1 MANKKAD
8 FKLDNVK
15 EIKKQSNVKN
25 CWFDEREG
33 LFHCLMKNGSEWT
46 SPTGS
51 AQDDWKRV
59 PKKAGSKF
67 VDEILKQDYIKSC
80 WFDDSEGLI
89 HCLLSDGSEWTSP
102 TWNKQDKWKRV
113 LKRGK
118 PEPEHNDSLLPQ
130 IEAQLYAQSMESPW
144 GDLPPT
150 QQKIHE
156 IMGAMTDL
164 LLYKNQKYGD
174 SAINPKK
181 IFYKGDS
188 TNSILIRLDDKIGR
202 VMSNT
207 EEKPRVNDVCDIIG
221 YCTLL
226 LISMGVT
233 AEDIA
238 KFKD

>member
-1 MANKKAD
+1 MNKEKQHKALKD
-8 FKLDNVK
+8 WLDK
-15 EIKKQSNVKN
+15 EHTSAVPGVVNT
-25 CWFDEREG
+25 CWICGRKFVAPGEMVNPVCPECESSRTE
-33 LFHCLMKNGSEWT
+33 M
-46 SPTGS
+46 
-51 AQDDWKRV
+51 RV
-59 PKKAGSKF
+59 P
-67 VDEILKQDYIKSC
+67 E
-80 WFDDSEGLI
+80 
-89 HCLLSDGSEWTSP
+89 
-102 TWNKQDKWKRV
+102 KRTP
-113 LKRGK
+113 K
-118 PEPEHNDSLLPQ
+118 HNDSSLSCL
-130 IEAQLYAQSMESPW
+130 EAQLYAQSLENPY

-156 IMGAMTDL
+156 IMGAMKDL

-174 SAINPKK
+174 SAINPKG

-233 AEDIA
+233 SEDIA

>member
-1 MANKKAD
+1 MAKKLFPKIDTSKMLISESGEVLDKEWYMANKKAD
-8 FKLDNVK
+8 FKLD
-15 EIKKQSNVKN
+15 EI
-25 CWFDEREG
+25 
-33 LFHCLMKNGSEWT
+33 
-46 SPTGS
+46 
-51 AQDDWKRV
+51 RV
-59 PKKAGSKF
+59 PKKGEALPPNSVRDVTMDAVTGMNLAELMSK
-67 VDEILKQDYIKSC
+67 
-80 WFDDSEGLI
+80 
-89 HCLLSDGSEWTSP
+89 
-102 TWNKQDKWKRV
+102 
-113 LKRGK
+113 
-118 PEPEHNDSLLPQ
+118 
-130 IEAQLYAQSMESPW
+130 SPW

-156 IMGAMTDL
+156 ILGAMTDL

-207 EEKPRVNDVCDIIG
+207 EEKPRINDVCDIIG

>member
-1 MANKKAD
+1 MAKKKWNGFDPDKRINPNDFVVRNGEVLNKEWYMANKKAD
-8 FKLDNVK
+8 FKLD
-15 EIKKQSNVKN
+15 
-25 CWFDEREG
+25 DEVT
-33 LFHCLMKNGSEWT
+33 MDVV
-46 SPTGS
+46 S
-51 AQDDWKRV
+51 AMNLADQM
-59 PKKAGSKF
+59 SK
-67 VDEILKQDYIKSC
+67 
-80 WFDDSEGLI
+80 
-89 HCLLSDGSEWTSP
+89 
-102 TWNKQDKWKRV
+102 
-113 LKRGK
+113 
-118 PEPEHNDSLLPQ
+118 
-130 IEAQLYAQSMESPW
+130 SPW

-156 IMGAMTDL
+156 IMGAMKDL

-207 EEKPRVNDVCDIIG
+207 EEKPRINDVCDIIG

>member
-1 MANKKAD
+1 MDKCRVCGKMFQGIGLACPDCVEAMRMRI
-8 FKLDNVK
+8 NVLEGTK
-15 EIKKQSNVKN
+15 DMKSVKI
-25 CWFDEREG
+25 
-33 LFHCLMKNGSEWT
+33 
-46 SPTGS
+46 
-51 AQDDWKRV
+51 
-59 PKKAGSKF
+59 PKKGAVPPASVKDVTMDAVAGMNLADLMS
-67 VDEILKQDYIKSC
+67 
-80 WFDDSEGLI
+80 
-89 HCLLSDGSEWTSP
+89 
-102 TWNKQDKWKRV
+102 
-113 LKRGK
+113 
-118 PEPEHNDSLLPQ
+118 
-130 IEAQLYAQSMESPW
+130 ESPW

-156 IMGAMTDL
+156 VLGAMTDL

-207 EEKPRVNDVCDIIG
+207 EEKPRVNDVADIIG

-233 AEDIA
+233 ADDIA